1 MKVFNP
7 IRPREAGAVR
17 TLTAALLTILSI
29 ALVLAAVI
37 LSLSGCAP
45 RSDPPA
51 AASSAA
57 GPLPA
62 GAVAVVNI
70 DDAMASAI
78 RVGPVEVRR
87 LPRQIRTTGKVQL
100 DESRVARLAAPV
112 AGLVSGLHVAVGDRV
127 GQGQPLFYL
136 NSRDAATA
144 VEDAVDA
151 QHDLDLAEKVATMT
165 QDLYDHQASS
175 KLALQQAQNDLAK
188 ARFRVERTQA
198 ALATIGLGP
207 VGDLNQLDARVPVA
221 SPISGAVIERHLS
234 DGQFAQADSSPL
246 LTIADLSTVWVEADV
261 FERDLHLVR
270 AGEQADVATNA
281 YPDVQ
286 FRAQVTRVSDVLDP
300 TTRTVKVRFLV
311 ANPQLR
317 LKPEMFATVTLLVD
331 EVESA
336 VTVPASAVITEGEK
350 TFVYVAIADHAFA
363 RRLVQTVADS
373 REVRR
378 IVQGLDERDRVVT
391 AGALLLRSQE
401 NRVAN

>member
-1 MKVFNP
+1 MKIFNP

-17 TLTAALLTILSI
+17 TVSAGLLTILGI
-29 ALVLAAVI
+29 ALLISAVI

-45 RSDPPA
+45 RSEPAA
-51 AASSAA
+51 AASSAPA
-57 GPLPA
+57 PLPA
-62 GAVAVVNI
+62 GAVALVKI

-78 RVGPVEVRR
+78 RVGPVEVKR
-87 LPRQIRTTGKVQL
+87 LPRQIRTTGKVEL
-100 DESRVARLAAPV
+100 DEGRVARLAAPV

-207 VGDLNQLDARVPVA
+207 VGDANQLDARVPVT

-270 AGEQADVATNA
+270 AGEQADVTTNA

-350 TFVYVAIADHAFA
+350 TFVYVAIADRAFA
-363 RRLVQTVADS
+363 RRPVQTVADS

-378 IVQGLDERDRVVT
+378 ILQGLDERDRVVT